1 LDLGNEPK
9 SITIEGMVSEEG
21 EKITFIKGI
30 TTKSEIEVL
39 VLIKGLVE
47 LGLRL
52 YARCTA
58 SKNEVRKIRLW
69 VKREERLGSWSP
81 MSNCAYNFSNSYI
94 N

>member
-1 LDLGNEPK
+1 MDLGNEPK

-58 SKNEVRKIRLW
+58 SKNEVRKIRL
-69 VKREERLGSWSP
+69 
-81 MSNCAYNFSNSYI
+81 
-94 N
+94 